1 LKILHAR
8 KIPCYKLMSF
18 PNALYIYIG
27 QTLIYHILATESIAF
42 SYINRF
48 AEIASLLKFQI
59 FTYKVFE

>member
-1 LKILHAR
+1 MLYI
-8 KIPCYKLMSF
+8 
-18 PNALYIYIG
+18 YIYIG